1 MNTDSIKLRTKL
13 GAAFFSLA
21 VLTAGIGGF
30 AITELSN
37 VNASTEEIATSWLPS
52 IKALG
57 QVRVSAN
64 QLRRGEGDHVMSL
77 DAVEMDSIEK
87 ALNEAKSA
95 SRSSRRPMS
104 S

>member
-13 GAAFFSLA
+13 GAAFFSLV

-52 IKALG
+52 IKTLG
-57 QVRVSAN
+57 
-64 QLRRGEGDHVMSL
+64 
-77 DAVEMDSIEK
+77 
-87 ALNEAKSA
+87 
-95 SRSSRRPMS
+95 
-104 S
+104 